1 MRSKNPELMKR
12 IKLFIEDC
20 FEENHR
26 MPTLREIAKEMS
38 ISLSCVQRYLVEMAE
53 RELISYSNGR
63 MSTEKI
69 DKMSLSTNNA
79 ALVGSIPCGSPDER
93 EAYVEDYMPLPVS
106 IFGSGDLYILRADGD
121 SMIDAG
127 IEHGDLVVVKEQ
139 NYAEIGDIVVALVEN
154 SYNTLKRLE
163 YDNER
168 QSYYLHPENDNYEDI
183 YVDNLSIQGV
193 AKHVIK
199 QLQ

>member
-69 DKMSLSTNNA
+69 DKMNLATNNA

-154 SYNTLKRLE
+154 SCNTLKRLE
-163 YDNER
+163 YDDER